1 MSTSV
6 TEKILSS
13 NRFYTDIYLN
23 KTINLAKSI
32 TLVNHLEA
40 DLYNQYIEMNYSG
53 TNINSA
59 DKGSWRYYRH
69 LAGLYH
75 SVDLPIE
82 ITSIDNGQ
90 QIVLSKE
97 SLLVHKQTH
106 KELLKYTLLYKTI
119 VDKYPEQELLIRS
132 LINTSS
138 SLDIATIISKPKFTI
153 ISYNNNLIE
162 DNEQDIILQLQL
174 LIDNY
179 KVTKLIQYYSTT
191 DSLFIASQYHILY
204 NFIVT
209 SLLSI
214 RLANAKTLKAHSFHI
229 LNYLASHHNLD
240 IHYNNLTKEQALF
253 LYRNL
258 LYIDNHTGRNHIFKT
273 LIDKLFTKRNIAISS
288 YEYNQTNTINLD
300 KNITYFFNQKLLN
313 KTELPIDYKDFTLE
327 DILQKEVDLSP
338 SNYKE
343 LNYNIKNIDSF
354 YTNNL
359 YSNFITKDIETM
371 LIDST
376 DAVKDKL
383 IPTLINY
390 WVYNLKTNN
399 LQYLTT
405 IVDPI
410 SNTDIKLNSNDI
422 FKLFVLTLYKVN
434 NISLDYFPDFTITKV
449 LKSDIPTPE
458 TLLNYFYN
466 KKYYHKKDIELII
479 NSIPTTS
486 LITTSSQFEDY
497 ITKIYKFYIGLWL
510 LESNLSDKDD
520 NGQIENTIKNIHT
533 KDIYSYNDETPNE
546 FLKRIGIT
554 ELYNY
559 PTNSLET
566 LYTDILNGISNNKI
580 SFLFKYKD
588 ILKSMREIFKQFVS
602 YTVQLIDKYT
612 LLSPM
617 LVGHK
622 DLRVSVP
629 TDTNS
634 SYHLTNVINTNVEVN
649 YKTSTLDEVDM
660 SDELQVKTIYSSTYN
675 LPITPT
681 INGKV
686 LHKVV
691 VPIYLSNRLINGLED
706 SRWIVTESTEEQL
719 RFLAIND

>member
-1 MSTSV
+1 
-6 TEKILSS
+6 
-13 NRFYTDIYLN
+13 
-23 KTINLAKSI
+23 
-32 TLVNHLEA
+32 
-40 DLYNQYIEMNYSG
+40 
-53 TNINSA
+53 
-59 DKGSWRYYRH
+59 
-69 LAGLYH
+69 
-75 SVDLPIE
+75 
-82 ITSIDNGQ
+82 
-90 QIVLSKE
+90 
-97 SLLVHKQTH
+97 
-106 KELLKYTLLYKTI
+106 
-119 VDKYPEQELLIRS
+119 
-132 LINTSS
+132 
-138 SLDIATIISKPKFTI
+138 
-153 ISYNNNLIE
+153 
-162 DNEQDIILQLQL
+162 
-174 LIDNY
+174 
-179 KVTKLIQYYSTT
+179 
-191 DSLFIASQYHILY
+191 
-204 NFIVT
+204 
-209 SLLSI
+209 
-214 RLANAKTLKAHSFHI
+214 
-229 LNYLASHHNLD
+229 
-240 IHYNNLTKEQALF
+240 
-253 LYRNL
+253 
-258 LYIDNHTGRNHIFKT
+258 
-273 LIDKLFTKRNIAISS
+273 
-288 YEYNQTNTINLD
+288 
-300 KNITYFFNQKLLN
+300 
-313 KTELPIDYKDFTLE
+313 
-327 DILQKEVDLSP
+327 
-338 SNYKE
+338 
-343 LNYNIKNIDSF
+343 
-354 YTNNL
+354 
-359 YSNFITKDIETM
+359 M

-622 DLRVSVP
+622 DLRVS
-629 TDTNS
+629 
-634 SYHLTNVINTNVEVN
+634 
-649 YKTSTLDEVDM
+649 
-660 SDELQVKTIYSSTYN
+660 
-675 LPITPT
+675 
-681 INGKV
+681 
-686 LHKVV
+686 
-691 VPIYLSNRLINGLED
+691 
-706 SRWIVTESTEEQL
+706 
-719 RFLAIND
+719 